1 MAKLVRT
8 TISMKTVE
16 SLEVEHDSVFWDRDL
31 PGFGVRV
38 YPTGSKFYVA
48 QTRAGGRP
56 AKRVTLGRHGVITA
70 EEARRRA
77 ARFIARVKS
86 GGEPVAEPAR
96 KAGGPAVGE
105 LARAWL
111 EEHVAVRCKPKT
123 AQMYRLIVEKHILPA
138 LGRTPALA
146 VDHKAAADLHHA
158 LRATPAMANQAV
170 DVLSRIWNAAVERG
184 RLPEAAANPC
194 RLVARNPARRR
205 ERFLSAEEF
214 RRLGRALTEAGTRK
228 GVSVHAAAA
237 IRLLVLTGCRKSEI
251 LALRWE
257 DVDLAAGE
265 FMLTDSKTGPRS
277 VSLSPEAAEALANV
291 PRLAGNPWVIPG
303 RGLGERM
310 RNLNDPWKVVRERAG
325 LRGVRLHDLR
335 HSFASR
341 ALALGE
347 SLPAIGKLLGHSKV
361 ETTARYAHPARDSV
375 REAALKISE
384 SIAAD
389 LLARRPLQGPSTTL
403 R

>member
-1 MAKLVRT
+1 VAKLVRT
-8 TISMKTVE
+8 TISRKTVE
-16 SLEVEHDSVFWDRDL
+16 SLEVERDTVFWDRDL

-38 YPTGSKFYVA
+38 YPTGSRFYVA

-77 ARFIARVKS
+77 ASFIARVKA
-86 GGEPVAEPAR
+86 GGEAAAEPAA

-111 EEHVAVRCKPKT
+111 EEHVAVRCKPGT
-123 AQMYRLIVEKHILPA
+123 VRMYRLVVEKHLLPA
-138 LGRTPALA
+138 LGGTPALA
-146 VDHKAAADLHHA
+146 LDHAKVADLHHA
-158 LRATPAMANQAV
+158 LRATPVMANQAV

-184 RLPEAAANPC
+184 RLPGGAGNPC
-194 RLVARNPARRR
+194 RLLGRNRARGR

-214 RRLGRALTEAGTRK
+214 RRLGRALSERK

-237 IRLLVLTGCRKSEI
+237 VRLLALTGCRKSEI

-257 DVDLAAGE
+257 DVDLEAGE

-277 VSLSPEAAEALANV
+277 VPLSPEAAEVLANV

-303 RGLGERM
+303 RGPGERM
-310 RNLNDPWKVVRERAG
+310 RNLNDPWRIIRERAG

-347 SLPAIGKLLGHSKV
+347 SLPAIGKLLGHARV

-375 REAALKISE
+375 REAALKVSE

-389 LLARRPLQGPSTTL
+389 VLKDYPGPP
-403 R
+403 